1 MTTSTSP
8 GGQAPLLTRPLVLRF
23 VSIVASSI
31 GFYLPL
37 AAVPMY
43 AAAAGSATAGGLANG
58 SLLVATVAGELAT
71 PRFVARVGYRW
82 ALTVGLVLLGAPAL
96 VLLATASFPA
106 VFAVNALRGVGF
118 AITVT
123 AGGAL
128 TASLIPDARRGEG
141 LALVGLVGGV
151 PSLLALPF
159 GAWAATHWGFGPVFV
174 LTAAA
179 PVLAMVTVPWLPSRD
194 ATASEHHGV
203 ASSLRRGALMRPAAI
218 FAASAAA
225 AGVVV
230 TYLPLALSHNASWVA
245 PAALLLQPAASTAGR
260 WVAGRLGDRSG
271 QSRLLVPGL
280 AMSIAGVVAMAVVA
294 SDALVLIGAA
304 TFGAGFGVLQNASL
318 SLMYAR
324 VPASGFG
331 AVSAIWNAGYDL
343 GMAVGA
349 AGVALLVTAMGFG
362 PAFLVTGLAMVPALW
377 LATRERDGRPEHALR
392 RETDRSAVAVTA

>member
-1 MTTSTSP
+1 MTTTQPSLVS
-8 GGQAPLLTRPLVLRF
+8 RPLMLRF
-23 VSIVASSI
+23 VSIVASSV

-37 AAVPMY
+37 AAVPLY
-43 AAAAGSATAGGLANG
+43 AAASGSAAAGGLANG
-58 SLLVATVAGELAT
+58 ALLVATVAGELAT

-82 ALTVGLVLLGAPAL
+82 ALAVGLVLLGAPAL
-96 VLLATASFPA
+96 VLLGTASFPA
-106 VFAVNALRGVGF
+106 IFGVNVLRGIGF

-128 TASLIPDARRGEG
+128 TAQLIPDARRGEG

-159 GAWAATHWGFGPVFV
+159 GAWAATHWGFGPVFA

-179 PVLAMVTVPWLPSRD
+179 PLLAVVTVPWLPARD
-194 ATASEHHGV
+194 AEATEHHGV
-203 ASSLRRGALMRPAAI
+203 LASLRRGTLLRPATI

-230 TYLPLALSHNASWVA
+230 TYLPLALAHSAGWVV
-245 PAALLLQPAASTAGR
+245 PVALLVQPATATGGR
-260 WVAGRLGDRSG
+260 WVAGRLGDRGG
-271 QSRLLVPGL
+271 QTRLLVPGL
-280 AMSIAGVVAMAVVA
+280 AMSIAGMTAMAVTG
-294 SDALVLIGAA
+294 SNALVIGGAA
-304 TFGAGFGVLQNASL
+304 AFGAGFGVLQNASL

-324 VPASGFG
+324 VSTNGFS

-349 AGVALLVTAMGFG
+349 AGVALLVTTVGYT
-362 PAFLVTGLAMVPALW
+362 PAFLVTALTMVPALL
-377 LATRERDGRPEHALR
+377 LAR
-392 RETDRSAVAVTA
+392 RELVTEADQSAAPEADLSLVPAAA

>member
-1 MTTSTSP
+1 MTTST
-8 GGQAPLLTRPLVLRF
+8 APAQVSLVTRSLLLRF

-43 AAAAGSATAGGLANG
+43 AAASGSASAGGMANG
-58 SLLVATVAGELAT
+58 VLLVATVAGELAT

-82 ALTVGLVLLGAPAL
+82 ALAIGLTLLGAPAL
-96 VLLATASFPA
+96 VLLATSSFPA
-106 VFAVNALRGVGF
+106 IFAVNTVRGIGF

-128 TASLIPDARRGEG
+128 TAQLIPDARRGEG

-151 PSLLALPF
+151 PSLVALPF
-159 GAWAATHWGFGPVFV
+159 GAWAATHWGFAPVFV

-179 PVLAMVTVPWLPSRD
+179 PLLAVVTVPWLPARG
-194 ATASEHHGV
+194 AEAKEHHGV
-203 ASSLRRGALMRPAAI
+203 LASLRRGALLRPAVI
-218 FAASAAA
+218 FAASASA

-230 TYLPLALSHNASWVA
+230 TYLPLALTHSAGWVV
-245 PAALLLQPAASTAGR
+245 PVALLVQPATATGGR
-260 WVAGRLGDRSG
+260 WVAGRLGDRGG
-271 QSRLLVPGL
+271 QARLLVPGL
-280 AMSIAGVVAMAVVA
+280 VLSIAGMTAMAVTG
-294 SDALVLIGAA
+294 SNALVVGGAA
-304 TFGAGFGVLQNASL
+304 VFGAGFGVLQNASL

-324 VPASGFG
+324 VSTNGFS

-349 AGVALLVTAMGFG
+349 AGVALLVTGIG
-362 PAFLVTGLAMVPALW
+362 YSPAFLVVALTMVPALL
-377 LATRERDGRPEHALR
+377 LAR
-392 RETDRSAVAVTA
+392 RELKAEPDHSTTSQADLSLVPAAA

>member
-1 MTTSTSP
+1 MTNSP
-8 GGQAPLLTRPLVLRF
+8 VPTVPLVTRPLLLRF
-23 VSIVASSI
+23 VSIVASSV

-71 PRFVARVGYRW
+71 PRFVAGVGYRW
-82 ALTVGLVLLGAPAL
+82 ALTLGLTLLGAPAL
-96 VLLATASFPA
+96 VLLGTASFPA
-106 VFAVNALRGVGF
+106 VFAVNAARGVGF

-159 GAWAATHWGFGPVFV
+159 GAWAAKHWGFGPVFV

-179 PVLAMVTVPWLPSRD
+179 PLLAVVTVPWLPRRA
-194 ATASEHHGV
+194 ATAGETHDV
-203 ASSLRRGALMRPAAI
+203 VSSLRRGALMRPATI

-230 TYLPLALSHNASWVA
+230 TYLPLALAHNAAWVA
-245 PAALLLQPAASTAGR
+245 PLALLLQPAASTAGR
-260 WVAGRLGDRSG
+260 WVAGRLGDRRG
-271 QSRLLVPGL
+271 QTRLLLPGL
-280 AMSIAGVVAMAVVA
+280 GLSITGVLAMAVVG
-294 SDALVLIGAA
+294 SDASVLAGAA

-324 VPASGFG
+324 VSHSGFS

-349 AGVALLVTAMGFG
+349 AGVALLVTAVGFG
-362 PAFLVTGLAMVPALW
+362 PAFVVTGLAMVPALW
-377 LATRERDGRPEHALR
+377 LARREVAGRPNHA
-392 RETDRSAVAVTA
+392 TASAEALTPVPAAA

>member
-1 MTTSTSP
+1 MTTST
-8 GGQAPLLTRPLVLRF
+8 APLVTRPLMLRF

-58 SLLVATVAGELAT
+58 VLLVATVAGELAT

-82 ALTVGLVLLGAPAL
+82 ALTIGLTLLGAPAL
-96 VLLATASFPA
+96 VLLATSSFVA
-106 VFAVNALRGVGF
+106 VFAVNAVRGVGF

-128 TASLIPDARRGEG
+128 TAQLIPDGRRGEG

-179 PVLAMVTVPWLPSRD
+179 PLLAIVTIPGLPRRA
-194 ATASEHHGV
+194 ATSAEHHGV
-203 ASSLRRGALMRPAAI
+203 VSSLRRGALMRPATI

-230 TYLPLALSHNASWVA
+230 TYLPLALSRNAAWVA
-245 PAALLLQPAASTAGR
+245 PLALLLQPTASTAGR
-260 WVAGRLGDRSG
+260 WVAGRLGDRGG
-271 QSRLLVPGL
+271 QSRLLLPGL
-280 AMSIAGVVAMAVVA
+280 ALSIAGVVAMAVIG

-304 TFGAGFGVLQNASL
+304 TFGAGFGVLQNATL

-324 VPASGFG
+324 VPASGFS

-349 AGVALLVTAMGFG
+349 AGVALLVTTVGFT
-362 PAFLVTGLAMVPALW
+362 PAFLVTGLAMVPALL
-377 LATRERDGRPEHALR
+377 LAR
-392 RETDRSAVAVTA
+392 READGEAAPSVGAEPALSAVPAAA

>member
-1 MTTSTSP
+1 MTTST
-8 GGQAPLLTRPLVLRF
+8 APLVTRPLMLRF
-23 VSIVASSI
+23 VSIVAGSI

-58 SLLVATVAGELAT
+58 VLLVATVAGELAT

-82 ALTVGLVLLGAPAL
+82 ALSIGLVLLGAPAL
-96 VLLATASFPA
+96 VLLATSSFAA
-106 VFAVNALRGVGF
+106 VFAVNAVRGVGF

-128 TASLIPDARRGEG
+128 TAALIPDGRRGEG

-179 PVLAMVTVPWLPSRD
+179 PLLAVVTIPWLPRRE
-194 ATASEHHGV
+194 ATSTEHHGV
-203 ASSLRRGALMRPAAI
+203 VSSLRRGALMRPATI

-230 TYLPLALSHNASWVA
+230 TYLPLALAHNAAWVA
-245 PAALLLQPAASTAGR
+245 PLALLLQPATATGGR
-260 WVAGRLGDRSG
+260 WVAGRLGDRGG

-280 AMSIAGVVAMAVVA
+280 SMSIAGVAAMAMIG
-294 SDALVLIGAA
+294 SDVLVLAGAA

-318 SLMYAR
+318 SLMYSR
-324 VPASGFG
+324 VPASGFS

-349 AGVALLVTAMGFG
+349 AGVALLVTTVGFT
-362 PAFLVTGLAMVPALW
+362 PAFLVTGLAMVPALL
-377 LATRERDGRPEHALR
+377 LAR
-392 RETDRSAVAVTA
+392 READGEPDHATSAELDLSALPAAA

>member
-1 MTTSTSP
+1 MTTST
-8 GGQAPLLTRPLVLRF
+8 APLDTRLVTRPLVLRF

-43 AAAAGSATAGGLANG
+43 AAASGSATAGGLANG
-58 SLLVATVAGELAT
+58 VLLVATVAGELAT

-82 ALTVGLVLLGAPAL
+82 ALTIGLVLLGAPAL
-96 VLLATASFPA
+96 VLLATSSFAA
-106 VFAVNALRGVGF
+106 VFAVNAVRGVGF

-128 TASLIPDARRGEG
+128 TAQLIPDGRRGEG

-179 PVLAMVTVPWLPSRD
+179 PLLAVSTIPWLPRRD
-194 ATASEHHGV
+194 ATSEEHHGV
-203 ASSLRRGALMRPAAI
+203 VSSLRRGALMRPATI

-230 TYLPLALSHNASWVA
+230 TYLPLALAHNAAWVA
-245 PAALLLQPAASTAGR
+245 PLALLLQPATATAGR
-260 WVAGRLGDRSG
+260 WVAGRLGDRGG

-280 AMSIAGVVAMAVVA
+280 TLSITGVVAMAMIG
-294 SDALVLIGAA
+294 SDLLVLAGAA

-324 VPASGFG
+324 VPASGFS

-349 AGVALLVTAMGFG
+349 AGVALLVTTVGFT
-362 PAFLVTGLAMVPALW
+362 PAFLVTGLAMVPALL
-377 LATRERDGRPEHALR
+377 LASRESDGEPDLTPSAELDLSALP
-392 RETDRSAVAVTA
+392 AAA

>member
-1 MTTSTSP
+1 MTTSTQTSA
-8 GGQAPLLTRPLVLRF
+8 APLVTRPLMLRF

-43 AAAAGSATAGGLANG
+43 AAASGSATAGGLANG
-58 SLLVATVAGELAT
+58 VLLVATVAGELAT

-82 ALTVGLVLLGAPAL
+82 ALAIGLTLLGAPAL
-96 VLLATASFPA
+96 VLLGTSSFAA
-106 VFAVNALRGVGF
+106 VFAVNAVRGVGF

-128 TASLIPDARRGEG
+128 TAQLIPQARRGEG

-159 GAWAATHWGFGPVFV
+159 GAWAATHWGFGPVFA

-179 PVLAMVTVPWLPSRD
+179 PLLAVVTVPWLPGRT
-194 ATASEHHGV
+194 AASERHLGV
-203 ASSLRRGALMRPAAI
+203 VSSLRRGALVRPATI

-230 TYLPLALSHNASWVA
+230 TFLPLALADHAGWVA
-245 PAALLLQPAASTAGR
+245 PLALLLQPTASTAGR
-260 WVAGRLGDRSG
+260 WVAGRLGDRGG
-271 QSRLLVPGL
+271 QPRLLVPGL
-280 AMSIAGVVAMAVVA
+280 ALSICGVVAMAVTA
-294 SDALVLIGAA
+294 SDALVLAGAA
-304 TFGAGFGVLQNASL
+304 IFGAGFGVLQNATL

-324 VPASGFG
+324 VPETGFS

-349 AGVALLVTAMGFG
+349 AGVAALVITVGYG
-362 PAFLVTGLAMVPALW
+362 PAFLATALVMVPALW
-377 LATRERDGRPEHALR
+377 IARRETCSELDHSATREADLC
-392 RETDRSAVAVTA
+392 AVPAAA